1 LAQGFEQSVGGT
13 TARPVS
19 LRPMLCRIV
28 CAVLL
33 TSAWGLQHS
42 PHKKAFLSTAVAPEE
57 EMGPNLNFSP
67 MSTTMQCILSL
78 TLQYFC
84 IYTALGIT
92 RTVLDFQKVPH
103 DSSGLQKA
111 LKHAAETMFYAPM
124 VCMMF
129 VGFRMRVLQ
138 LTQGK
143 GAPQEYVQMAMHA
156 VTYSILATTVLTLV
170 VAIFTTKDLET
181 EKTGELKMESESN
194 PFESPILQ
202 ATFNVIRYITVIALY
217 AGFGTVLVGLY
228 RFAPEDASGADATRL
243 AHLSPAVG
251 CTVMLS
257 TTFFL
262 VYFLLAVSR
271 TYSQYSGGSNSFT
284 SQFEHVMQR
293 AADTLGLAPMLCALF
308 LAARMRAL
316 QMDPVSG
323 NPQRW
328 AQGCFWFCS
337 SALILQ
343 TILAVVIPF
352 LLNGKVTKGKIE
364 GDAEYDVG
372 EPNSWLSKGLTA
384 TRFLIMLSVY
394 SCAVAVVCSVFTI
407 QHPDGKEHT
416 PPLSPTMQCVLNL
429 TFQYF
434 LIYALL
440 WVFITVEDFFDFKME
455 AAKDAVESAKAT
467 VQFAPMLA
475 VLFIATRMRALQM
488 TDNKG
493 APQGWVQDGMYLAT
507 WSIMIQFMMCL
518 IMPFFTGHKYTPD
531 SMDGS
536 TKPGA
541 EDTVSNYWGA
551 MAVTI
556 IRYSALVALLGGVTT
571 VTIGVFMMTPET
583 ANGRGAIPL
592 IADDTLPVNLA
603 PEPYGMNDMPGAKTA
618 MKGVGET
625 VGGAVDTVD
634 STADSVS
641 STATD
646 AVGAF

>member
-1 LAQGFEQSVGGT
+1 
-13 TARPVS
+13 
-19 LRPMLCRIV
+19 
-28 CAVLL
+28 
-33 TSAWGLQHS
+33 
-42 PHKKAFLSTAVAPEE
+42 
-57 EMGPNLNFSP
+57 
-67 MSTTMQCILSL
+67 MSCILSL
-78 TLQYFC
+78 TLQYMV
-84 IYTALGIT
+84 IYTALGIS
-92 RTVLDFQKVPH
+92 RTVLDFQGKDH
-103 DSSGLQKA
+103 KTSDLAIA
-111 LKHAAETMFYAPM
+111 LRQASDTMFYAPM

-138 LTQGK
+138 LTKGQ
-143 GAPQEYVQMAMHA
+143 GAPQEYVQFAMQS
-156 VTYSILATTVLTLV
+156 VTYSILATTVMVLV
-170 VAIFTTKDLET
+170 VPIVTPMKEV
-181 EKTGELKMESESN
+181 EIEETGEVKADAKGN
-194 PFESPILQ
+194 PFESSLLQ
-202 ATFNVIRYITVIALY
+202 AVFNAIRYLTVIALY
-217 AGFGTVLVGLY
+217 AGFGTVLVGLF
-228 RFAPEDASGADATRL
+228 RFTPDPAIW
-243 AHLSPAVG
+243 PAVG

-262 VYFLLAVSR
+262 IYFLLAVSR
-271 TYSQYSGGSNSFT
+271 TYSQYSGGSNTFT

-440 WVFITVEDFFDFKME
+440 WIFITVEDFFNFKME

-507 WSIMIQFMMCL
+507 WSILIQFMMCL

-531 SMDGS
+531 TLDGS
-536 TKPGA
+536 GDKAAKEVDVGNPIGRW
-541 EDTVSNYWGA
+541 V
-551 MAVTI
+551 VTFV
-556 IRYSALVALLGGVTT
+556 RYA
-571 VTIGVFMMTPET
+571 
-583 ANGRGAIPL
+583 
-592 IADDTLPVNLA
+592 
-603 PEPYGMNDMPGAKTA
+603 
-618 MKGVGET
+618 
-625 VGGAVDTVD
+625 
-634 STADSVS
+634 
-641 STATD
+641 
-646 AVGAF
+646 

>member
-1 LAQGFEQSVGGT
+1 
-13 TARPVS
+13 
-19 LRPMLCRIV
+19 MLCRLV
-28 CAVLL
+28 CAVVL
-33 TSAWGLQHS
+33 TSAWGLQS
-42 PHKKAFLSTAVAPEE
+42 PHQKAFLSTHVAPEE
-57 EMGPNLNFSP
+57 EMGPQLNFSP

-78 TLQYFC
+78 TLQYFV

-92 RTVLDFQKVPH
+92 RTVLDFQKVSH

-138 LTQGK
+138 LTGGK
-143 GAPQEYVQMAMHA
+143 GAPQEYVQYAMHA
-156 VTYSILATTVLTLV
+156 VTYSILATTVFTLIV
-170 VAIFTTKDLET
+170 PIFTATDLET
-181 EKTGELKMESESN
+181 EKTGELKMESNTN

-202 ATFNVIRYITVIALY
+202 ATFNVIRYITVISLY

-228 RFAPEDASGADATRL
+228 RFQPEDASGADATRL

-262 VYFLLAVSR
+262 IYFLLAVSR
-271 TYSQYSGGSNSFT
+271 TYSQYAGGSNTFT
-284 SQFEHVMQR
+284 SQFELVMTR

-328 AQGCFWFCS
+328 AQNCFWFCS

-343 TILAVVIPF
+343 TILAVIIPF
-352 LLNGKVTKGKIE
+352 LLNGKVSKGKIE
-364 GDAEYDVG
+364 GDAEYDLG
-372 EPNSWLSKGLTA
+372 EPNSMTSKILTA
-384 TRFLIMLSVY
+384 VRFLIMLSVY

-407 QHPDGKEHT
+407 QHPDGKEKT

-440 WVFITVEDFFDFKME
+440 WIFITVEDFFSFKME

-488 TDNKG
+488 TDNQG

-531 SMDGS
+531 TMDGS
-536 TKPGA
+536 QKPEEA
-541 EDTVSNYWGA
+541 DKEVSNYWGA
-551 MAVTI
+551 MAVTV
-556 IRYSALVALLGGVTT
+556 IRYSALLALLGGVTT

-603 PEPYGMNDMPGAKTA
+603 PEPYGVNDLPGAKTA

-634 STADSVS
+634 STATSVS
-641 STATD
+641 DTATG

>member
-1 LAQGFEQSVGGT
+1 MFRVFIASFLF
-13 TARPVS
+13 TA
-19 LRPMLCRIV
+19 
-28 CAVLL
+28 CAY
-33 TSAWGLQHS
+33 SGERRAH
-42 PHKKAFLSTAVAPEE
+42 FLSAMDAPDEE
-57 EMGPNLNFSP
+57 VMGPNMNFDEL
-67 MSTTMQCILSL
+67 STTMKCIISL
-78 TLQYFC
+78 TIQYMTVF
-84 IYTALGIT
+84 TALGIC
-92 RTVLDFQKVPH
+92 RTYLDFTKVAH
-103 DSSGLQKA
+103 ETSALCVA
-111 LKHAAETMFYAPM
+111 LKSATDTMFYAPM

-138 LTQGK
+138 LTGGK
-143 GAPQEYVQMAMHA
+143 GAPQEYVQYAMHA
-156 VTYSILATTVLTLV
+156 VTYSILATTVFTLIV
-170 VAIFTTKDLET
+170 PIFTATDLET
-181 EKTGELKMESESN
+181 EKTGELKMESNTN

-202 ATFNVIRYITVIALY
+202 ATFNVIRYITVISLY

-228 RFAPEDASGADATRL
+228 RFQPEDASGADATRL

-262 VYFLLAVSR
+262 IYFLLAVSR
-271 TYSQYSGGSNSFT
+271 TYSQYAGGSNTFT
-284 SQFEHVMQR
+284 SQFELVMTR

-328 AQGCFWFCS
+328 AQNCFWFCS

-343 TILAVVIPF
+343 TILAVIIPF
-352 LLNGKVTKGKIE
+352 LLNGKVSKGKIE
-364 GDAEYDVG
+364 GDAEYDLG
-372 EPNSWLSKGLTA
+372 EPNSMTSKILTA
-384 TRFLIMLSVY
+384 VRFLIMLSVY

-407 QHPDGKEHT
+407 QHPDGKEKT

-440 WVFITVEDFFDFKME
+440 WIFITVEDFFSFKME

-488 TDNKG
+488 TDNQG

-531 SMDGS
+531 TMDGS
-536 TKPGA
+536 QKPEEA
-541 EDTVSNYWGA
+541 DKEVSNYWGA
-551 MAVTI
+551 MAVTV
-556 IRYSALVALLGGVTT
+556 IRYSALLALLGGVTT

-603 PEPYGMNDMPGAKTA
+603 PEPYGVNDLPGAKTA

-634 STADSVS
+634 STATSVS
-641 STATD
+641 DTATG

>member
-1 LAQGFEQSVGGT
+1 
-13 TARPVS
+13 
-19 LRPMLCRIV
+19 MLCRLV
-28 CAVLL
+28 CAVVL
-33 TSAWGLQHS
+33 TSAWGLQS
-42 PHKKAFLSTAVAPEE
+42 PHQKAFLSTHVAPEE
-57 EMGPNLNFSP
+57 EMGPQLNFSP

-78 TLQYFC
+78 TLQYFV

-92 RTVLDFQKVPH
+92 RTVLDFQKVSH

-138 LTQGK
+138 LTGGK
-143 GAPQEYVQMAMHA
+143 GAPQEYVQYAMHA
-156 VTYSILATTVLTLV
+156 VTYSILATTVFTLIV
-170 VAIFTTKDLET
+170 PIFTATDLET
-181 EKTGELKMESESN
+181 EKTGELKMESNTN

-202 ATFNVIRYITVIALY
+202 ATFNVIRYITVISLY

-228 RFAPEDASGADATRL
+228 RFQPEDASGADATRL

-262 VYFLLAVSR
+262 IYFLLAVSR
-271 TYSQYSGGSNSFT
+271 TYSQYAGGSNTFT
-284 SQFEHVMQR
+284 SQFELVMTR

-328 AQGCFWFCS
+328 AQNCFWFCS

-343 TILAVVIPF
+343 TILAVIIPF
-352 LLNGKVTKGKIE
+352 LLNGKVSKGKIE
-364 GDAEYDVG
+364 GDAEYDLG
-372 EPNSWLSKGLTA
+372 EPNSMTSKILTA
-384 TRFLIMLSVY
+384 VRFLIMLSVY

-407 QHPDGKEHT
+407 QHPDGKEKT

-440 WVFITVEDFFDFKME
+440 WIFITVEDFFSFKME

-493 APQGWVQDGMYLAT
+493 SPQGWVQDGMYLAT

-531 SMDGS
+531 TMDGS
-536 TKPGA
+536 QKPEEA
-541 EDTVSNYWGA
+541 DKEVSNYWGA
-551 MAVTI
+551 MAVTV
-556 IRYSALVALLGGVTT
+556 IRYSALLALLGGVTT
-571 VTIGVFMMTPET
+571 VTVGVFMMTPET

-603 PEPYGMNDMPGAKTA
+603 PEPYGVNDLPGAKSA
-618 MKGVGET
+618 MKDVGET

-634 STADSVS
+634 STATSVS
-641 STATD
+641 DTATG